1 MKMIENL
8 NIRTGDEIEYLY
20 DAYKKTTADTVRY
33 IDEVQHKGEQ
43 VIRLQNGLVLVLADI
58 VESRD
63 KCTGDHIRKTA
74 AYCEIILRQMQKDG
88 IYADQLSEEFI
99 SEVVHSAPLH
109 DVGKIKVS
117 DVILNKPGRLTD
129 EEFKAMQNHT
139 RAGGEIIDK
148 AITVVGEES
157 GYLTEAKN
165 LANFHHE
172 KWNGK
177 GYPSGLAGEE
187 IPLSARVMAV
197 ADVFDALVSRRS
209 YKEPFSVDEAFDII
223 RKDSGTH
230 FDPLIVKAF
239 FNAEDEVRRVQ
250 KLNLEL

>member
-1 MKMIENL
+1 MRSTSSYTPSPEF
-8 NIRTGDEIEYLY
+8 
-20 DAYKKTTADTVRY
+20 TV
-33 IDEVQHKGEQ
+33 INTSSV
-43 VIRLQNGLVLVLADI
+43 
-58 VESRD
+58 
-63 KCTGDHIRKTA
+63 
-74 AYCEIILRQMQKDG
+74 
-88 IYADQLSEEFI
+88 
-99 SEVVHSAPLH
+99 
-109 DVGKIKVS
+109 
-117 DVILNKPGRLTD
+117 
-129 EEFKAMQNHT
+129 
-139 RAGGEIIDK
+139 
-148 AITVVGEES
+148 
-157 GYLTEAKN
+157 AKN

-177 GYPSGLAGEE
+177 GYPSGLAGED